1 MRDIFRQPSPDRLPI
16 EGTGHVKTI
25 NTTALKAGAAPLAV
39 ALALISA
46 PSFAQQAA
54 PQADAATEANEPTAI
69 VVTGS
74 LIRNPNL
81 VQATPVNVTT
91 ADQIALKQSNTAE
104 EVLRQVPG
112 IVPNIG
118 SAVNNGATGSTYVD
132 LRGLGSNRNIVL
144 LDGQRLVPADLQG
157 RVDLNNIPLALVSR
171 VDALTGAAVTTYGA
185 DAITGVVNFVTK
197 KDFAGVDIAVSD
209 QITEQGDGNYFRG
222 DVTTGVN
229 FDDGRGNAV
238 LSLGYQKSNP
248 VYQGARDFS
257 NVQLD
262 SFSGTAGGSGTT
274 APARF
279 SIGGKNR
286 QIDTAT
292 GFLKTTGAFNAFN
305 FNPYNIFQTPFQRFN
320 IFAQANYQLS
330 DAVEVYTRGLFSKN
344 TVKTIIAPSGLFA
357 EKLKI
362 PFSNPFLPAGAAG
375 QFCGD
380 NGLTADECSAAI
392 AATDPTDKNYKT
404 FDTVI
409 RRRFV
414 ETGTRNSQYTTN
426 IFDYSLGFRG
436 ALTKTVNWDVRA
448 SYGESD
454 RLQTITGYVLKSKVQ
469 DALLATDKTSCLS
482 GNDGCVP
489 INIFGPVGS
498 ITPAMAAYT
507 LSPSTSANNTSL
519 LQVRGLLSGDFGL
532 TVPTASE
539 PIGFAL
545 GSEYRKYHAVQ
556 QSDTLSKTPGE
567 LGGAGGAAPDIDG
580 AYSVWEG
587 YGELVAPLLADK
599 PFFKSLTIEGGL
611 RYSKYSVRG
620 GASHEAW
627 TYKAGGSWEPVD
639 QLKIRGNYAHA
650 VRAPN
655 IAELFTPN
663 TVGLTNLAKDP
674 CAGGAPVT
682 NANLKA
688 VCLAQGAP
696 ANSIGSIANPTAS
709 QANITSGGNINLN
722 PEKAN
727 TYTIGAV
734 IQRLPFL
741 PGFSASLDYYHIKVT
756 DEIGVPLPGDLIDA
770 CFHGGNVTA
779 ASATDT
785 ACTIIR
791 RDPSTG
797 GLDGSPATTKGLFG
811 GLTNQGTLLTDG
823 VDLILNYQRD
833 LGGVKWTF
841 NGVGN
846 VTFRSKFK
854 ATPTSVDRECVG
866 YYSVNCSFT
875 GSIQPRQSWS
885 VQNTFSKDGIDLSFM
900 WRHQSGAK
908 QETRDR
914 VASGVAFNGTI
925 PADSG
930 ALSGQAVDFG
940 KIAAFDYLDVTT
952 RFNIDQITF
961 TVTVQNL
968 FNTKPPI
975 VGNTIGSTSYNS
987 GNTYPSSYD
996 ALGRRFAVGARVKF

>member
-1 MRDIFRQPSPDRLPI
+1 M
-16 EGTGHVKTI
+16 
-25 NTTALKAGAAPLAV
+25 NTNKNTALKAGAAPF
-39 ALALISA
+39 ALALALVSA
-46 PSFAQQAA
+46 PAFAQDVA
-54 PQADAATEANEPTAI
+54 PQADAATETNEPTAI

-118 SAVNNGATGSTYVD
+118 SAVNNGATGSNYVD

-157 RVDLNNIPLALVSR
+157 RVDLNNIPLALISR

-197 KDFAGVDIAVSD
+197 KDFAGVDLAVSD
-209 QITEQGDGNYFRG
+209 QLTEQGDGNYFRA

-238 LSLGYQKSNP
+238 LSIGYQKSNP

-257 NVQLD
+257 NVQID
-262 SFSGTAGGSGTT
+262 SFSGTAGGSGT
-274 APARF
+274 AVPARF
-279 SIGGKNR
+279 SINGANR
-286 QIDTAT
+286 VIDTST
-292 GFLKTTGAFNAFN
+292 GRLKPGFTPFN

-344 TVKTIIAPSGLFA
+344 TVKTIIAPSGVFA
-357 EKLKI
+357 ENLTI
-362 PFSNPFLPAGAAG
+362 PYSNPYLPAGAAG
-375 QFCGD
+375 QFCD
-380 NGLTADECSAAI
+380 ANGLTADECVAAR
-392 AATDPTDKNYKT
+392 AATDPTDPNYKT
-404 FDTVI
+404 FNTVV

-426 IFDYSLGFRG
+426 VFDYSLGFRG
-436 ALTKTVNWDVRA
+436 ALTKTVNWDLRA

-454 RLQTITGYVLKSKVQ
+454 RLQTITGYVLKSRVQ
-469 DALLATDKTSCLS
+469 DALLATSTTACLS

-489 INIFGPVGS
+489 INLFGPAGS
-498 ITPAMAAYT
+498 ITKEQAAYT
-507 LSPSTSANNTSL
+507 LSPSTTANNTSL
-519 LQVRGLLSGDFGL
+519 LQVRGLLSGDFGF

-539 PIGFAL
+539 PVGFAA
-545 GSEYRKYHAVQ
+545 GAEYRKYHAAQV
-556 QSDTLSKTPGE
+556 SDTLSKTPGE

-587 YGELVAPLLADK
+587 YGELVAPLVSDK
-599 PFFKSLTIEGGL
+599 PFFKSLTAEGGV

-620 GASHEAW
+620 GSKTETW
-627 TYKAGGSWEPVD
+627 TYKFGGSWEPVEE
-639 QLKIRGNYAHA
+639 LKFRGNYSRA

-663 TVGLTNLAKDP
+663 TVGLTNLAADP
-674 CAGGAPVT
+674 CAGAAPLT
-682 NANLKA
+682 NANLQA
-688 VCLAQGAP
+688 ICLAQGAP
-696 ANSIGSIANPTAS
+696 ANSIGQILNPTAA
-709 QANITSGGNINLN
+709 QANITSGGNLNLK
-722 PEKAN
+722 PEKAT

-734 IQRLPFL
+734 VQGLSFL
-741 PGFSASLDYYHIKVT
+741 PGFSASVDYYNILVT
-756 DEIGVPLPGDLIDA
+756 DQIGTPLPGDLVAA
-770 CFHGGNVTA
+770 CFGNISA
-779 ASATDT
+779 ASATDP

-791 RDPSTG
+791 RDPATG

-811 GLTNQGTLLTDG
+811 GLTNQGRLFTDG
-823 VDLILNYQRD
+823 IDVIINYTRPI
-833 LGGVKWTF
+833 GSVKWTL
-841 NGVGN
+841 NAVGN
-846 VTFRSKFK
+846 VTMHSKFK
-854 ATPTSVDRECVG
+854 ATPTSIDRECVG
-866 YYSVNCSFT
+866 LYSVNCSFT
-875 GSIQPRQSWS
+875 GSIQPRHSLS
-885 VQNTFSKDGIDLSFM
+885 VQNTFSFKGGIDLSLM
-900 WRHQSGAK
+900 WRHQSSAK
-908 QETRDR
+908 FED
-914 VASGVAFNGTI
+914 GNAFAGTI

-930 ALSGQAVDFG
+930 ALSGKTVDFN
-940 KIAAFDYLDVTT
+940 KIDAFDYLDVTT
-952 RFNIDQITF
+952 RFNVEQFTF
-961 TVTVQNL
+961 TFTVQNL

-975 VGNTIGSTSYNS
+975 VGNTIGSTSFNS

>member
-1 MRDIFRQPSPDRLPI
+1 M
-16 EGTGHVKTI
+16 KTI
-25 NTTALKAGAAPLAV
+25 NAGVLKAGTAPIAV
-39 ALALISA
+39 ALALISVPA
-46 PSFAQQAA
+46 FAQQVA
-54 PQADAATEANEPTAI
+54 PQAEAAAAPEDKSEAVI

-91 ADQIALKQSNTAE
+91 ADQIELKQSNTAE

-112 IVPNIG
+112 IVPSIG
-118 SAVNNGATGSTYVD
+118 SAVNNGNGGSSYVD

-157 RVDLNNIPLALVSR
+157 RVDLNNIPLALISR

-197 KDFAGVDIAVSD
+197 KDFAGVDVAVSN
-209 QITEQGDGNYFRG
+209 QLTEQGDGNYFRG

-257 NVQLD
+257 NFQLD

-330 DAVEVYTRGLFSKN
+330 DAIEVYTRGLFSKN

-357 EKLKI
+357 ERMEI
-362 PFSNPFLPAGAAG
+362 PYSNPYLPAGAAS

-380 NGLTADECSAAI
+380 NGLSVADCSAAI
-392 AATDPTDKNYKT
+392 AATDPTDQNYKT
-404 FDTVI
+404 FKTVV
-409 RRRFV
+409 RRRFL

-426 IFDYSLGFRG
+426 VFDYSLGFRG
-436 ALTKTVNWDVRA
+436 ALSKTVNWDVRA

-489 INIFGPVGS
+489 INIFGNVGS

-507 LSPSTSANNTSL
+507 LSPSTTSNNTSL
-519 LQVRGLLSGDFGL
+519 LQLRGLLSGDFGL
-532 TVPTASE
+532 TIPSASE

-545 GSEYRKYHAVQ
+545 GSEYRKYHAAQ
-556 QSDTLSKTPGE
+556 ISDTLSKTPGE

-587 YGELVAPLLADK
+587 YGELVAPLITDK
-599 PFFKSLTIEGGL
+599 PFFKSLTVEGGL
-611 RYSKYSVRG
+611 RYSKYSVRD

-627 TYKAGGSWEPVD
+627 TYKAGGSWEPLD

-674 CAGGAPVT
+674 CAGGAPVA
-682 NANLKA
+682 NADLKA

-696 ANSIGSIANPTAS
+696 SNSIGSIANPTAS

-741 PGFSASLDYYHIKVT
+741 PGFSASIDYYHIKVT

-823 VDLILNYQRD
+823 VDLILSYQHD

-885 VQNTFSKDGIDLSFM
+885 VQNTFSKGGIDLSLM
-900 WRHQSGAK
+900 WRHQSSAK

-914 VASGVAFNGTI
+914 VASGVAYNGVI
-925 PADSG
+925 PDGSG
-930 ALSGQAVDFG
+930 ALSGQTVDFG

-952 RFNIDQITF
+952 RFNIDQVTF

-987 GNTYPSSYD
+987 GNTYPSSYE

>member
-1 MRDIFRQPSPDRLPI
+1 M
-16 EGTGHVKTI
+16 KTI
-25 NTTALKAGAAPLAV
+25 NLTALKAGAAPLAV
-39 ALALISA
+39 ALALVSA
-46 PSFAQQAA
+46 PAFAQQAA
-54 PQADAATEANEPTAI
+54 PQADAAAEAEPQAI
-69 VVTGS
+69 IVTGS

-118 SAVNNGATGSTYVD
+118 SAVNNGNGGSSYVD

-144 LDGQRLVPADLQG
+144 LDGQRIVPADLQG
-157 RVDLNNIPLALVSR
+157 RVDLNNIPLALISS

-185 DAITGVVNFVTK
+185 DAITGVVNFITK
-197 KDFAGVDIAVSD
+197 KDFAGVDLAVSN
-209 QITEQGDGNYFRG
+209 QITEQGDGNYFRA

-257 NVQLD
+257 NIQLD

-274 APARF
+274 APSRF
-279 SIGGKNR
+279 SINGGNR
-286 QIDTAT
+286 QIVPET
-292 GFLKTTGAFNAFN
+292 GFLKTTGGFNAFN

-330 DAVEVYTRGLFSKN
+330 DAVEVYTRGLYSKN

-357 EKLKI
+357 ERMTI
-362 PFSNPFLPAGAAG
+362 PFSNPYLPAGAAG
-375 QFCGD
+375 QFCAA
-380 NGLTADECSAAI
+380 NGLTDAECVAAR
-392 AATDPTDKNYKT
+392 AATDPTDPNYRT
-404 FDTVI
+404 FNTVV

-454 RLQTITGYVLKSKVQ
+454 RLQTITGYVLKSRVQ
-469 DALLATDKTSCLS
+469 DALLATDKNSCLS

-489 INIFGPVGS
+489 INLFGPAGS
-498 ITPAMAAYT
+498 ITPQQAAYT
-507 LSPSTSANNTSL
+507 LSPSTTANNTSL

-545 GSEYRKYHAVQ
+545 GSEYRKYKAAQV
-556 QSDTLSKTPGE
+556 SDTLSKTPGE

-587 YGELVAPLLADK
+587 YGELVAPLISDK
-599 PFFKSLTIEGGL
+599 PFFKSLTVEGGV

-620 GASHEAW
+620 GKTTEAW
-627 TYKAGGSWEPVD
+627 TYKFGGSWEPAD
-639 QLKIRGNYAHA
+639 QVKLRGNYSRA

-674 CAGGAPVT
+674 CAGAAPLT

-688 VCLAQGAP
+688 ICLAQGAP
-696 ANSIGSIANPTAS
+696 ANSIGQILDPTAA
-709 QANITSGGNINLN
+709 QANITTGGNINLN
-722 PEKAN
+722 PEKAT
-727 TYTIGAV
+727 TYTVGAV

-741 PGFSASLDYYHIKVT
+741 SGFSASVDYYNIKVT
-756 DEIGVPLPGDLIDA
+756 DQIGTPLPGDLVAA
-770 CFHGGNVTA
+770 CFGNISA
-779 ASATDT
+779 ASATDP

-811 GLTNQGTLLTDG
+811 GLTNQGKLFTDG
-823 VDLILNYQRD
+823 IDVILNYQRPI
-833 LGGVKWTF
+833 GAVKWSINAVANFTF
-841 NGVGN
+841 H
-846 VTFRSKFK
+846 SKFK

-875 GSIQPRQSWS
+875 GSIQPRHTWS
-885 VQNTFSKDGIDLSFM
+885 VQNTFSLKNVDLSFL
-900 WRHQSGAK
+900 WRHQSSAK
-908 QETRDR
+908 QEPLDIPS
-914 VASGVAFNGTI
+914 SGKAFAGVI

-930 ALSGQAVDFG
+930 ALSGKTVDFG
-940 KIAAFDYLDVTT
+940 KIAAFDYLDITT
-952 RFNIDQITF
+952 RFNIEQF
-961 TVTVQNL
+961 TLTLTVQNL

-975 VGNTIGSTSYNS
+975 VGNTIGSTSYVS

-996 ALGRRFAVGARVKF
+996 ALGRRFAIGARVKF

>member
-1 MRDIFRQPSPDRLPI
+1 
-16 EGTGHVKTI
+16 VKTNK
-25 NTTALKAGAAPLAV
+25 NTVLRTGAAPFAV
-39 ALALISA
+39 ALALVSA
-46 PSFAQQAA
+46 PAFAQEAA
-54 PQADAATEANEPTAI
+54 PQADAATETNEPTAI

-91 ADQIALKQSNTAE
+91 ADTIALRQSNTAE

-157 RVDLNNIPLALVSR
+157 RVDLNNIPLALISR

-197 KDFAGVDIAVSD
+197 KDFAGVDLAVSN
-209 QITEQGDGNYFRG
+209 QITEKGDGNYFRA

-238 LSLGYQKSNP
+238 LSIGYQKSNP

-257 NVQLD
+257 NIQLD
-262 SFSGTAGGSGTT
+262 SFSGTAGGSGT
-274 APARF
+274 AVPARF
-279 SIGGKNR
+279 SINGGN
-286 QIDTAT
+286 QVINPGT
-292 GFLKTTGAFNAFN
+292 GRLEPGFTPFN

-344 TVKTIIAPSGLFA
+344 TVKTIIAPSGVFA
-357 EKLKI
+357 ENLTI
-362 PFSNPFLPAGAAG
+362 PFSNPYLPAGAAG
-375 QFCGD
+375 QFCEA
-380 NGLTADECSAAI
+380 NGLSAAECVAAR
-392 AATDPTDKNYKT
+392 AATDPTDPNYKT
-404 FDTVI
+404 FNTVV

-436 ALTKTVNWDVRA
+436 ALTKTVNWDVRG

-454 RLQTITGYVLKSKVQ
+454 RLQTITGYVLKSRVQ
-469 DALLATDKTSCLS
+469 DALLATSKDACLS

-489 INIFGPVGS
+489 INLFGPSGS
-498 ITPAMAAYT
+498 ITPAQAAYT
-507 LSPSTSANNTSL
+507 LSPSTTANNTSL

-532 TVPTASE
+532 TVPSASE
-539 PIGFAL
+539 PIGFAA
-545 GSEYRKYHAVQ
+545 GAEYRKYKAVQ
-556 QSDTLSKTPGE
+556 ISDTLSKTPGE

-580 AYSVWEG
+580 GYSVWEG
-587 YGELVAPLLADK
+587 YGELVAPLVSDK
-599 PFFKSLTIEGGL
+599 PFFKSLTVEGGV
-611 RYSKYSVRG
+611 RYSSYKVRDG
-620 GASHEAW
+620 KKTDTW
-627 TYKAGGSWEPVD
+627 TYKLGGSWEPVEE
-639 QLKIRGNYAHA
+639 LKLRANYSRA

-663 TVGLTNLAKDP
+663 TTGLTNLAQDP
-674 CAGGAPVT
+674 CSGVKPLN
-682 NANLKA
+682 NADLRA

-696 ANSIGSIANPTAS
+696 ANSIGQILDPTAA
-709 QANITSGGNINLN
+709 QANITSGGNLNLN
-722 PEKAN
+722 PEKAT

-734 IQRLPFL
+734 IQNLSFL
-741 PGFSASLDYYHIKVT
+741 PGFSASVDYYNIKVT
-756 DEIGVPLPGDLIDA
+756 DQIGTPLPADLINA
-770 CFHGGNVTA
+770 CFGSVTA
-779 ASATDT
+779 ASATDP

-811 GLTNQGTLLTDG
+811 GLTNQGKLRTDG
-823 VDLILNYQRD
+823 LDVILNYSRPI
-833 LGGVKWTF
+833 GSVKWTM
-841 NGVGN
+841 NTVWN
-846 VTFRSKFK
+846 QTFHSKFK
-854 ATPTSVDRECVG
+854 ATPTGYNRECVG
-866 YYSVNCSFT
+866 FYSVNCSFT
-875 GSIQPRQSWS
+875 GSIQPKRTWS
-885 VQNTFSKDGIDLSFM
+885 VQNTFTFKGGTDLSFL
-900 WRHQSGAK
+900 WRHQSGARFEPCNAVEPCT
-908 QETRDR
+908 QR
-914 VASGVAFNGTI
+914 AFNGTI

-930 ALSGQAVDFG
+930 ALSGQQVNFG
-940 KIAAFDYLDVTT
+940 KIYAYDYLDLTT
-952 RFNIDQITF
+952 RFNVDQVTF

-968 FNTKPPI
+968 FDTKPPI

-987 GNTYPSSYD
+987 GNTYPSTYD
-996 ALGRRFAVGARVKF
+996 TLGRRFAVGARVKF

>member
-1 MRDIFRQPSPDRLPI
+1 M
-16 EGTGHVKTI
+16 KT
-25 NTTALKAGAAPLAV
+25 NNNAALKAGAAPF
-39 ALALISA
+39 ALALALASA
-46 PSFAQQAA
+46 PAFAQQAA
-54 PQADAATEANEPTAI
+54 PQADAATETNEPTAI

-118 SAVNNGATGSTYVD
+118 SAVNNGATGSSYVD

-144 LDGQRLVPADLQG
+144 LDGQRIVPADLQG

-185 DAITGVVNFVTK
+185 DAITGVVNFITK

-209 QITEQGDGNYFRG
+209 QITEQGDGNYFRA

-257 NVQLD
+257 NIQLD

-274 APARF
+274 APSRF
-279 SIGGKNR
+279 SINGANR
-286 QIDTAT
+286 QINP
-292 GFLKTTGAFNAFN
+292 TTGLLQKGFNAFN

-357 EKLKI
+357 ESLTI
-362 PFSNPFLPAGAAG
+362 PYSNPYLPAGAAG
-375 QFCGD
+375 QFCAA
-380 NGLTADECSAAI
+380 NGLSDADCVAAR
-392 AATDPTDKNYKT
+392 AATDPTDPNYKT
-404 FDTVI
+404 FKTVV

-454 RLQTITGYVLKSKVQ
+454 RLQTITGYVLKSRVQ
-469 DALLATDKTSCLS
+469 DAVLATNKTTCLS

-489 INIFGPVGS
+489 INLFGAAGS
-498 ITPAMAAYT
+498 ITPDQAAYT
-507 LSPSTSANNTSL
+507 LSPSTTTNNTSL
-519 LQVRGLLSGDFGL
+519 LQVRGLLSGDFGF
-532 TVPTASE
+532 TVPSASE

-545 GSEYRKYHAVQ
+545 GTEYRKYHAAQV
-556 QSDTLSKTPGE
+556 SDTLSKTPGE

-580 AYSVWEG
+580 AYDVWEG
-587 YGELVAPLLADK
+587 YGELVAPIISDK
-599 PFFKSLTIEGGL
+599 AFFKSLTVEGGV

-620 GASHEAW
+620 GAKNEAW
-627 TYKAGGSWEPVD
+627 TYKFGGSWEPVD
-639 QLKIRGNYAHA
+639 QLKFRGNYSRA

-674 CAGGAPVT
+674 CSGAAPLT

-696 ANSIGSIANPTAS
+696 ANSIGQILDPTAA
-709 QANITSGGNINLN
+709 QANITTGGNINLK
-722 PEKAN
+722 PEKAT
-727 TYTIGAV
+727 TYTVGAV
-734 IQRLPFL
+734 VQGLSFL
-741 PGFSASLDYYHIKVT
+741 PGFSASVDYYNIRVT
-756 DEIGVPLPGDLIDA
+756 DEIGTPLPGDLVDA

-779 ASATDT
+779 ASATDL

-811 GLTNQGTLLTDG
+811 GLTNQGTLFTDG
-823 VDLILNYQRD
+823 IDVIINYSRPI
-833 LGGVKWTF
+833 GAVKWTL
-841 NGVGN
+841 NAVGN
-846 VTFRSKFK
+846 VTFHSKFK
-854 ATPTSVDRECVG
+854 ATPTSIDRECVG

-875 GSIQPRQSWS
+875 GSIQPRHSWS
-885 VQNTFSKDGIDLSFM
+885 VQNTFSLKGTDLSLL
-900 WRHQSGAK
+900 WRHQSSAK
-908 QETRDR
+908 QEPLDIA
-914 VASGVAFNGTI
+914 ASGTAFNGTI
-925 PADSG
+925 PDGSG
-930 ALSGQAVDFG
+930 ALSGQKVDFG
-940 KIAAFDYLDVTT
+940 KISAFDYLDVTT
-952 RFNIDQITF
+952 RFNVEQFTF

-996 ALGRRFAVGARVKF
+996 ALGRRFAVGARLKF

>member
-1 MRDIFRQPSPDRLPI
+1 
-16 EGTGHVKTI
+16 VKTNK
-25 NTTALKAGAAPLAV
+25 NTVLRTGAAPFAV
-39 ALALISA
+39 ALALVSA
-46 PSFAQQAA
+46 PAFAQEAA
-54 PQADAATEANEPTAI
+54 PQADAATETNEPTAI

-91 ADQIALKQSNTAE
+91 ADTIALRQSNTAE

-157 RVDLNNIPLALVSR
+157 RVDLNNIPLALISR

-197 KDFAGVDIAVSD
+197 KDFAGVDLAVSN
-209 QITEQGDGNYFRG
+209 QITEKGDGNYFRA

-238 LSLGYQKSNP
+238 LSIGYQKSNP

-257 NVQLD
+257 NIQLD

-274 APARF
+274 APSRF
-279 SIGGKNR
+279 SINGANR
-286 QIDTAT
+286 QIDPAT
-292 GFLKTTGAFNAFN
+292 GFLKSTGEFNAFN

-344 TVKTIIAPSGLFA
+344 TVKTIIAPSGVFA
-357 EKLKI
+357 ENLTI
-362 PFSNPFLPAGAAG
+362 PFSNPYLPAGAAG
-375 QFCGD
+375 QFCEA
-380 NGLTADECSAAI
+380 NGLSAAECVAAR
-392 AATDPTDKNYKT
+392 AATDPTDPNYKT
-404 FDTVI
+404 FNTVV

-436 ALTKTVNWDVRA
+436 ALTKTVNWDVRG

-454 RLQTITGYVLKSKVQ
+454 RLQTITGYVLKSRVQ
-469 DALLATDKTSCLS
+469 DALLATSKDACLS

-489 INIFGPVGS
+489 INLFGPSGS
-498 ITPAMAAYT
+498 ITPAQAAYT
-507 LSPSTSANNTSL
+507 LSPSTTANNTSL

-532 TVPTASE
+532 TVPSASE
-539 PIGFAL
+539 PIGFAA
-545 GSEYRKYHAVQ
+545 GAEYRKYKAVQ
-556 QSDTLSKTPGE
+556 ISDTLSKTPGE

-580 AYSVWEG
+580 GYSVWEG
-587 YGELVAPLLADK
+587 YGELVAPLVSDK
-599 PFFKSLTIEGGL
+599 PFFKSLTVEGGV
-611 RYSKYSVRG
+611 RYSSYKVRDG
-620 GASHEAW
+620 KKTDTW
-627 TYKAGGSWEPVD
+627 TYKLGGSWEPVEE
-639 QLKIRGNYAHA
+639 LKLRANYSRA

-663 TVGLTNLAKDP
+663 TTGLTNLAQDP
-674 CAGGAPVT
+674 CSGVKPLN
-682 NANLKA
+682 NADLRA

-696 ANSIGSIANPTAS
+696 ANSIGQILDPTAA
-709 QANITSGGNINLN
+709 QANITSGGNLNLN
-722 PEKAN
+722 PEKAT

-734 IQRLPFL
+734 IQNLSFL
-741 PGFSASLDYYHIKVT
+741 PGFSASVDYYNIKVT
-756 DEIGVPLPGDLIDA
+756 DQIGTPLPADLINA
-770 CFHGGNVTA
+770 CFGSVTA
-779 ASATDT
+779 ASATDP

-811 GLTNQGTLLTDG
+811 GLTNQGKLRTDG
-823 VDLILNYQRD
+823 LDVILNYSRPI
-833 LGGVKWTF
+833 GSVKWTM
-841 NGVGN
+841 NTVWN
-846 VTFRSKFK
+846 QTFHSKFK
-854 ATPTSVDRECVG
+854 ATPTGYNRECVG
-866 YYSVNCSFT
+866 FYSVNCSFT
-875 GSIQPRQSWS
+875 GSIQPKRTWS
-885 VQNTFSKDGIDLSFM
+885 VQNTFTFKGGTDLSFL
-900 WRHQSGAK
+900 WRHQSGARFEPCNAVEPCT
-908 QETRDR
+908 QR
-914 VASGVAFNGTI
+914 AFNGTI

-930 ALSGQAVDFG
+930 ALSGQQVNFG
-940 KIAAFDYLDVTT
+940 KIYAYDYLDLTT
-952 RFNIDQITF
+952 RFNVDQVTF

-968 FNTKPPI
+968 FDTKPPI

-987 GNTYPSSYD
+987 GNTYPSTYD
-996 ALGRRFAVGARVKF
+996 TLGRRFAVGARVKF

>member
-1 MRDIFRQPSPDRLPI
+1 
-16 EGTGHVKTI
+16 VKTNK
-25 NTTALKAGAAPLAV
+25 NTVLRTGAAPFAV
-39 ALALISA
+39 ALALVSA
-46 PSFAQQAA
+46 PAFAQEAK
-54 PQADAATEANEPTAI
+54 PQADAATETNEPTAI

-91 ADQIALKQSNTAE
+91 ADTIALRQSNTAE

-118 SAVNNGATGSTYVD
+118 SSVNNGATGSTYVD

-157 RVDLNNIPLALVSR
+157 RVDLNNIPLALISR

-197 KDFAGVDIAVSD
+197 KDFAGVDLAVSN
-209 QITEQGDGNYFRG
+209 QITEKGDGNYFRA

-238 LSLGYQKSNP
+238 LSIGYQNSNP

-257 NVQLD
+257 NIQLD

-279 SIGGKNR
+279 SLNGENR
-286 QIDTAT
+286 QIDPAT
-292 GFLKTTGAFNAFN
+292 GLLKPARTPAGAPNFNAFN

-357 EKLKI
+357 ERLTI
-362 PFSNPFLPAGAAG
+362 PYSNPYLSAGAAE
-375 QFCGD
+375 QFRAGVD
-380 NGLTADECSAAI
+380 IDPITDGLQTLSVAELAA
-392 AATDPTDKNYKT
+392 ARLATDPTDPNYRT
-404 FDTVI
+404 FNTVV

-454 RLQTITGYVLKSKVQ
+454 RLQTITGYVLKSRVQ
-469 DALLATDKTSCLS
+469 DAVLATDKSGCIS

-489 INIFGPVGS
+489 INLFGPVGS
-498 ITPAMAAYT
+498 ITPAQAAYT
-507 LSPSTSANNTSL
+507 LSPSTTANNTSL
-519 LQVRGLLSGDFGL
+519 VQVRGLLSGDFGL

-539 PIGFAL
+539 PIGFAA
-545 GSEYRKYHAVQ
+545 GAEYRKYKAVQ
-556 QSDTLSKTPGE
+556 ISDTLSKTPGE

-580 AYSVWEG
+580 GYSVWEG
-587 YGELVAPLLADK
+587 YGELVAPLISDK
-599 PFFKSLTIEGGL
+599 PFFKSLTIEGGV
-611 RYSKYSVRG
+611 RYSSYKVRDG
-620 GASHEAW
+620 KKTDTW
-627 TYKAGGSWEPVD
+627 TYKFGGSWEPVD
-639 QLKIRGNYAHA
+639 QLKLRANYSRA

-663 TVGLTNLAKDP
+663 TTGLTNLAQDP
-674 CAGGAPVT
+674 CSGDKPAKSDV
-682 NANLKA
+682 LKA

-696 ANSIGSIANPTAS
+696 ANSIGKIQDPTAA
-709 QANITSGGNINLN
+709 QANITTGGNLNLN
-722 PEKAN
+722 PEKAT

-734 IQRLPFL
+734 VQNLSFL
-741 PGFSASLDYYHIKVT
+741 PGFSASVDYYNIKVT
-756 DEIGVPLPGDLIDA
+756 DQIGTPLPADLINA
-770 CFHGGNVTA
+770 CFGNLTA
-779 ASATDT
+779 ASATDP

-811 GLTNQGTLLTDG
+811 GLTNQGRLRTDG
-823 VDLILNYQRD
+823 LDVILNYSRPI
-833 LGGVKWTF
+833 GSVKWTM
-841 NGVGN
+841 NTVWN
-846 VTFRSKFK
+846 QTFHSKFK
-854 ATPTSVDRECVG
+854 ATPGGYDRDCVG

-875 GSIQPRQSWS
+875 GSIQPKRSWS
-885 VQNTFSKDGIDLSFM
+885 VQNTFTFKGGTDLSFL
-900 WRHQSGAK
+900 WRHQSGA
-908 QETRDR
+908 QYEPCNDVEPCTPR
-914 VASGVAFNGTI
+914 AFKGTI

-930 ALSGQAVDFG
+930 ALSGQQVNFG
-940 KIAAFDYLDVTT
+940 KIYAYDYLDLTT
-952 RFNIDQITF
+952 RFNIEQVTF

-975 VGNTIGSTSYNS
+975 VGNTIGSTSFNS

>member
-1 MRDIFRQPSPDRLPI
+1 
-16 EGTGHVKTI
+16 VKTI
-25 NTTALKAGAAPLAV
+25 NTTALKAGAAPFAV
-39 ALALISA
+39 ALALVSA
-46 PSFAQQAA
+46 PAFAQEAA
-54 PQADAATEANEPTAI
+54 PQADAATEVNEPTAI

-112 IVPNIG
+112 IVPSIG

-157 RVDLNNIPLALVSR
+157 RVDLNNIPLALISR

-257 NVQLD
+257 NIQLD

-274 APARF
+274 SPSRF
-279 SIGGKNR
+279 SISGGNR
-286 QIDTAT
+286 QIDPTT
-292 GFLKTTGAFNAFN
+292 GFLKTTGGFNAFN

-357 EKLKI
+357 ESMKI
-362 PFSNPFLPAGAAG
+362 PYSNPYLPDGAAN
-375 QFCGD
+375 QFRNAID
-380 NGLTADECSAAI
+380 IDPNTDGLQTLSDAEFAAAR
-392 AATDPTDKNYKT
+392 AATDPNDPAYRT
-404 FDTVI
+404 FNTVV

-426 IFDYSLGFRG
+426 VFDYSLGFRG

-469 DALLATDKTSCLS
+469 DALLATNKTSCLS

-489 INIFGPVGS
+489 INLFGPSGS
-498 ITPAMAAYT
+498 ITPAQAAYT
-507 LSPSTSANNTSL
+507 LSPSTTANNTSL
-519 LQVRGLLSGDFGL
+519 LQVRGLLSGDFGF

-539 PIGFAL
+539 PVGFAV
-545 GSEYRKYHAVQ
+545 GSEYRKYKAVQ
-556 QSDTLSKTPGE
+556 ISDTLSKTPGE

-587 YGELVAPLLADK
+587 YGELVAPLIADK
-599 PFFKSLTIEGGL
+599 PFFKSLTVEGGL

-620 GASHEAW
+620 ANTTEAW

-639 QLKIRGNYAHA
+639 QLKFRGNYARA

-674 CAGGAPVT
+674 CAGLAPVN
-682 NANLKA
+682 NADLKA

-696 ANSIGSIANPTAS
+696 GNSIGQIANPTAA
-709 QANITSGGNINLN
+709 QANITTGGNINLK
-722 PEKAN
+722 PEKAT

-734 IQRLPFL
+734 IQRLSFL

-756 DEIGVPLPGDLIDA
+756 DQIGTPLPGDLVSA
-770 CFHGGNVTA
+770 CFDNLSA
-779 ASATDT
+779 SSATKT

-797 GLDGSPATTKGLFG
+797 GLDGSPATTRGLFG

-823 VDLILNYQRD
+823 VDLIINYQRD
-833 LGGVKWTF
+833 LGSVKWTF

-885 VQNTFSKDGIDLSFM
+885 VQNTFSKDGVDLSLM
-900 WRHQSGAK
+900 WRHTSSAK
-908 QETRDR
+908 QEPLDR
-914 VASGVAFNGTI
+914 VSSGIAFNGTI

-930 ALSGQAVDFG
+930 SLSGQKVDFA
-940 KIAAFDYLDVTT
+940 KIDAFDYLDVTT

-961 TVTVQNL
+961 TFTVQNL

-975 VGNTIGSTSYNS
+975 VGNTIGSTSFNS

>member
-1 MRDIFRQPSPDRLPI
+1 
-16 EGTGHVKTI
+16 VKTNK
-25 NTTALKAGAAPLAV
+25 NTVLRTGAAPFAV
-39 ALALISA
+39 ALALVSA
-46 PSFAQQAA
+46 PAFAQEAA
-54 PQADAATEANEPTAI
+54 PQADAATETNEPTAI

-91 ADQIALKQSNTAE
+91 ADTIALRQSNTAE

-157 RVDLNNIPLALVSR
+157 RVDLNNIPLALISR

-197 KDFAGVDIAVSD
+197 KDFAGVDLAVSN
-209 QITEQGDGNYFRG
+209 QITEKGDGNYFRA

-238 LSLGYQKSNP
+238 LSIGYQKSNP

-257 NVQLD
+257 NIQLD

-279 SIGGKNR
+279 SINGANR
-286 QIDTAT
+286 QIDPAT
-292 GFLKTTGAFNAFN
+292 GFLKSTGEFNAFN

-344 TVKTIIAPSGLFA
+344 TVKTIIAPSGVFA
-357 EKLKI
+357 ENLTI
-362 PFSNPFLPAGAAG
+362 PFSNPYLPAGAAG
-375 QFCGD
+375 QFCEA
-380 NGLTADECSAAI
+380 NGLSAAECVAAR
-392 AATDPTDKNYKT
+392 AATDPTDPNYKT
-404 FDTVI
+404 FNTVV

-436 ALTKTVNWDVRA
+436 ALTKTVNWDVRG

-454 RLQTITGYVLKSKVQ
+454 RLQTITGYVLKSRVQ
-469 DALLATDKTSCLS
+469 DALLATSKNACLS

-489 INIFGPVGS
+489 INLFGPSGS
-498 ITPAMAAYT
+498 ITPAQAAYT
-507 LSPSTSANNTSL
+507 LSPSTTANNTSL

-532 TVPTASE
+532 TVPSASE
-539 PIGFAL
+539 PIGFAA
-545 GSEYRKYHAVQ
+545 GAEYRKYKAVQ
-556 QSDTLSKTPGE
+556 ISDTLSKTPGE

-580 AYSVWEG
+580 GYSVWEG
-587 YGELVAPLLADK
+587 YGELVAPLVSDK
-599 PFFKSLTIEGGL
+599 PFFKSLTVEGGV
-611 RYSKYSVRG
+611 RYSSYKVRG
-620 GASHEAW
+620 GKKTDTW
-627 TYKAGGSWEPVD
+627 TYKFGGSWEPVEE
-639 QLKIRGNYAHA
+639 LKLRANYSRA

-663 TVGLTNLAKDP
+663 TTGLTNLAQDP
-674 CAGGAPVT
+674 CSGVKPLN
-682 NANLKA
+682 NADLRA

-696 ANSIGSIANPTAS
+696 ANSIGQILDPTAA
-709 QANITSGGNINLN
+709 QANITSGGNLNLN
-722 PEKAN
+722 PEKAT

-734 IQRLPFL
+734 IQNLSFL
-741 PGFSASLDYYHIKVT
+741 PGFSASVDYYNIKVT
-756 DEIGVPLPGDLIDA
+756 DQIGTPLPADLINA
-770 CFHGGNVTA
+770 CFGSVTA
-779 ASATDT
+779 ASATDP

-811 GLTNQGTLLTDG
+811 GLTNQGKLRTDG
-823 VDLILNYQRD
+823 LDVILNYSRPI
-833 LGGVKWTF
+833 GSVKWTM
-841 NGVGN
+841 NTVWN
-846 VTFRSKFK
+846 QTFHSKFK
-854 ATPTSVDRECVG
+854 ATPSGYDRECVG
-866 YYSVNCSFT
+866 FYSVNCSFT
-875 GSIQPRQSWS
+875 GSIQPKRTWS
-885 VQNTFSKDGIDLSFM
+885 VQNTFTFKGGTDLSFL
-900 WRHQSGAK
+900 WRHQSGARFEPCNAVEPCT
-908 QETRDR
+908 QR
-914 VASGVAFNGTI
+914 AFNGTI

-930 ALSGQAVDFG
+930 ALSGQQVNFG
-940 KIAAFDYLDVTT
+940 KIYAYDYLDLTT
-952 RFNIDQITF
+952 RFNVDQVTF

-968 FNTKPPI
+968 FDTKPPI

-987 GNTYPSSYD
+987 GNTYPSTYD